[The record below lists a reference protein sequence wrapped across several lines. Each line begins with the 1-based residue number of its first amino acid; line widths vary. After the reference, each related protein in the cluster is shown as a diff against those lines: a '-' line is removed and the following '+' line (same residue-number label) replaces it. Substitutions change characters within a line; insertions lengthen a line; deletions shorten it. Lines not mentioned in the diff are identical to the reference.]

1 MNNTYSLKVKNL
13 TELVDDHHFLLFQY
27 YNNKTLAEITRRAK
41 LKVFN
46 KDKVKNYRFSLHQ
59 SF

>member
-13 TELVDDHHFLLFQY
+13 TELIDDHHFLLSQY
-27 YNNKTLAEITRRAK
+27 YNNKTLAEINRRAK

-46 KDKVKNYRFSLHQ
+46 KDKFKNYRFNLHQ